1 MHDNKTICLNM
12 IVKNEAHVIASTLEN
27 LCHYIHFDYWVIVD
41 TGSTDNTKQIIYDF
55 FKDKNIKGE
64 LHETEWKNFGFN
76 RSDALSKAFNKTDYL
91 LIFDADDRIVGDF
104 ILPKE
109 LNLDGYHLKFGDN
122 FSYVRLL
129 LVNNALRWKFMGVL
143 HEYIICTNEKYNC
156 KFENIKGNYHLISGK
171 SGARSNNPN
180 KYRDDALILEKAYD
194 EAVKLKD
201 DIMVRYSFYCAQ
213 SYKDAGDNVKSI
225 EWYKK
230 RISHGGWNQEVYYS
244 YITIGQ
250 LYSNMSNIESAFYY
264 WVLSFDADPERCEGI
279 YYIIKHCR
287 ENGKFQLAF
296 HYYNLIEKN
305 KTRNLLDKLFVTE
318 DVYKYLLDYEFTIIA
333 CYVNQHKLATPSF
346 HTLFKYANTLNVGL
360 KEVIIY
366 NLQFYLDFIDCIAE
380 NLSFFYDYLT
390 FVKQIYLDTGSLK
403 KHIVDATNILVEK
416 FTPVLTYYNS
426 RRILSLANS
435 CKEVIDTVNELDVTM
450 HHDVI
455 LTMTSC
461 KRFDLFQKTVNSFIN
476 NCSDVNK
483 ITYFFCVDDNSSDE
497 DREKMMKMYPFF
509 DFYFKN
515 PSEKG
520 HRQSM
525 NIIWNKLNELKP
537 RFYLHLE
544 DDWLFINKCNY
555 ISDSVYFLERY
566 ESDGIHQ
573 ILFNKNYAEV
583 INDFNLVGGKL
594 VDEYNNIKLHIKD
607 EPNLHGSNCAYWPH
621 FSFRPSVIRTSA
633 VLTLGNFNSPNTFFE
648 RDYADKYFD
657 SGYTSAYFNEVNSI
671 HIGKLTSETQNDKKN
686 AYHLNSEEQF
696 NLVNEGDN
704 VMNVEEDFPCYLIN
718 LDKRQDRFDYC
729 MDKMQIKFE
738 RYSAVDGNNLSSYS
752 RFLFLLKQIDNKSI
766 IRGEIGCK
774 LSHYDIWQKIKKP
787 TLIVEDDIMVHEE
800 TFTQLKS
807 VFDNLND
814 LNATNSW
821 DILYIA
827 GQWTPRYDF
836 NSKTYIDSHKLLDV
850 QKNVVFKHITSTF
863 YKRSYIVES
872 FSNLFHTPLYRTT
885 AGYIIT
891 PSGAKKLCSIINDSP
906 EDFMNE
912 PLDMWLLKLEKNNL
926 ITLLDSF
933 PHPIFQGGF
942 DLMKEECLLKTD
954 IDRSKKTL
962 FHLNHD
968 DSGNENVL
976 DNFEFI
982 EGRDIIGN
990 DLYYKKREHVIQLLN
1005 EALNNEDCVAVNTLG
1020 FYKKKI
1026 GQLIPSPYFSTNDG
1040 IYIKKN
1046 YYSAHL
1052 NNKQIIRV
1060 KFIGNFWDTSKKLI
1074 EEFKLMIPN
1083 NLDVFENIQ
1092 ITDEDSDIDYYVIIN
1107 MPKDDSTYYDPN
1119 KTFVFSME
1127 PDVMKETWGK
1137 WRHPNPNDFLYVHD
1151 KLNPVQWRFIYL
1163 SSFNDNDANKIYN
1176 KVACILSHKKYF
1188 IGQKKRIDFVNV
1200 LEKGECE
1207 HIIDVFGKENYHD
1220 FHSYKGVV
1228 PNDNTS
1234 NILTQ
1239 YKYYFMCE
1247 NSEQLDYAT
1256 EKIWEPIICECLCFY
1271 WGCPNLSEYI
1281 DSRAYV
1287 KLDLNN
1293 MEQSKCIVKRAIE
1306 EDWWSQRLPFIR
1318 AEKQKI
1324 LTKLGFFP
1332 TLKNI
1337 IESKRY
1343 RVTLQEFSHNSD
1355 SNNSNAVYYSQDKQD
1370 YFLENNVFKG
1380 YKSGIYV
1387 DVGAHDGVTIN
1398 NTLYFHKNNKW
1409 NGINIEPM
1417 KSVYDKLLI
1426 NRPNDKNINC
1436 AICNYDGKTEFI
1448 CNNGY
1453 TEMISVIKETYDK
1466 RHYNRLD
1473 NENKLMNASSEII
1486 MVDTKKLETIFDENN
1501 ISHVHYLSIDV
1512 EGAEF
1517 EVIKSI
1523 NFDKVFIDVIGFEN
1537 NYNDTS
1543 VPIIEY
1549 LQSKKYFVINKSMD
1563 IFMIHERSIFYS
1575 NLNNVFHDSG
1585 DSGDSGDSSHNNT
1598 QKIHFI
1604 TFGGPCENHHS
1615 AVDRVCSEAEQIKMF
1630 DKIIGY
1636 TEKNLINDTKFW
1648 NKHETFITENKR
1660 GYGYWLWKSYL
1671 TKKTMKEMNDN
1682 DILVYVDAGCTIN
1695 LNGRKRLL
1703 EYFDIVNNSKFGILS
1718 FNLDFFEKKWCKM
1731 DIINYY
1737 DAHDLLETKQLL
1749 AGIFILKKCNH
1760 TINLIKEWYNG
1771 CCKYNLIDD
1780 SPSNSINDSSFI
1792 ENRHD
1797 QSIFSILRKK
1807 IGSEVIDDETYF
1819 YPEWDIH
1826 GHNFPFWATRKL

>member
-1 MHDNKTICLNM
+1 MHNNKTICLNM
-12 IVKNEAHVIASTLEN
+12 IVKNEAHIIASTLEN

-41 TGSTDNTKQIIYDF
+41 TGSTDDTKQIISDF

-91 LIFDADDRIVGDF
+91 LIFDADDRIVGEF

-143 HEYIICTNEKYNC
+143 HEYIICTNENYNC
-156 KFENIKGNYHLISGK
+156 KYENIEGNYHLISGK

-180 KYRDDALILEKAYD
+180 KYRDDAMILEKAYD
-194 EAVKLKD
+194 EAAKLKD

-213 SYKDAGDNVKSI
+213 SYKDAGNDVKSI

-250 LYSNMSNIESAFYY
+250 LYAKMNNIESAFYY
-264 WVLSFDADPERCEGI
+264 WALSFNTDPERCEGI

-287 ENGKFQLAF
+287 EKGNFQIAY
-296 HYYNLIEKN
+296 HYYKWIENN
-305 KTRNLLDKLFVTE
+305 KTRNLLEKLFVTE

-333 CYVNQHKLATPSF
+333 CYVNQHKLAIPSF

-360 KEVIIY
+360 REVIVF
-366 NLQFYLDFIDCIAE
+366 NLQFYLDFIDCIVE
-380 NLSFFYDYLT
+380 NLSFFYDYLA
-390 FVKQIYLDTGSLK
+390 FVKNIYLQKGRVTKDV
-403 KHIVDATNILVEK
+403 IDVTNKMIEK
-416 FTPVLTYYNS
+416 FTPVLTHYDATK
-426 RRILSLANS
+426 ILSLQNS
-435 CKEVIDTVNELDVTM
+435 CSKTDDVKHDIFLTV
-450 HHDVI
+450 
-455 LTMTSC
+455 TSC
-461 KRFDLFQKTVNSFIN
+461 KRFDLFEKTINSFLN
-476 NCSDVNK
+476 NCSDVGK

-497 DREKMMKMYPFF
+497 DREQMSKLYPFF
-509 DFYFKN
+509 NFYFKN
-515 PSEKG
+515 AGEKG

-525 NIIWNKLNELKP
+525 NIIWNKLNELNP

-544 DDWLFINKCNY
+544 DDWLFINKRSY
-555 ISDSVYFLERY
+555 VTDSISFLERF

-573 ILFNKNYAEV
+573 ILFNKNYAET

-594 VDEYNNIKLHIKD
+594 VDEDNNIKLHIKD
-607 EPNLHGSNCAYWPH
+607 EPNLNGSNCAYWPH

-633 VLTLGNFNSPNTFFE
+633 VLSLGNFDSPNTFFE
-648 RDYADKYFD
+648 RDYADKYFH
-657 SGYTSAYFNEVNSI
+657 SAGYTSAYFNDVSSI
-671 HIGKLTSETQNDKKN
+671 HIGKLTSESRESKKN
-686 AYHLNSEEQF
+686 AYELNNEEQF
-696 NLVNEGDN
+696 INGDCVNKGAVI
-704 VMNVEEDFPCYLIN
+704 VMNDKNDNKEYFPCYLIN
-718 LDKRQDRFDYC
+718 LDNRQDRFNYC
-729 MDKMQIKFE
+729 RDIMQIKFE

-787 TLIVEDDIMVHEE
+787 TLILEDDIMVHEE

-814 LNATNSW
+814 LNATSSW

-836 NSKTYIDSHKLLDV
+836 NSKPYMDSHQLLDQ
-850 QKNVVFKHITSTF
+850 QKNNVFEHVSSTF
-863 YKRSYIVES
+863 YKRNYIES

-906 EDFMNE
+906 QDFMNE
-912 PLDMWLLKLEKNNL
+912 PLDMWLLGLEKNKL

-962 FHLNHD
+962 FQLNHH
-968 DSGNENVL
+968 DSGNEHVL
-976 DNFEFI
+976 DQFEFI
-982 EGRDIIGN
+982 RGRDIIGN

-1005 EALNNEDCVAVNTLG
+1005 EALNNQDCVAVNTLG
-1020 FYKKKI
+1020 FFKKDI
-1026 GQLIPSPYFSTNDG
+1026 GELRPSHYFSSNDG
-1040 IYIKKN
+1040 IYIKKS
-1046 YYSAHL
+1046 YYSAYFS
-1052 NNKQIIRV
+1052 NDKQIIRV
-1060 KFIGNFWDTSKKLI
+1060 KFIGNFWDTSKQLI

-1092 ITDEDSDIDYYVIIN
+1092 ITDQDSDIDYYVIIN
-1107 MPKDDSTYYDPN
+1107 MPKDDSTYYDPK

-1151 KLNPVQWRFIYL
+1151 KLNPVQWRFINK
-1163 SSFNDNDANKIYN
+1163 NDTNKYYN
-1176 KVACILSHKKYF
+1176 KVACILSHKNYF
-1188 IGQKKRIDFVNV
+1188 IGQKKRIEFVHV
-1200 LEKGECE
+1200 LENGEYDN
-1207 HIIDVFGKENYHD
+1207 IIDVFGKENYHNYR
-1220 FHSYKGVV
+1220 SYKGIV

-1247 NSEQLDYAT
+1247 NSEQWDYAT

-1287 KLDLNN
+1287 ALDLND
-1293 MEQSKCIVKRAIE
+1293 MERSKCIIKKAIE

-1318 AEKQKI
+1318 VEKQKI
-1324 LTKLGFFP
+1324 LTNLGFFP
-1332 TLKNI
+1332 ALKNI
-1337 IESKRY
+1337 IESKQDGI
-1343 RVTLQEFSHNSD
+1343 LQHFISD
-1355 SNNSNAVYYSQDKQD
+1355 
-1370 YFLENNVFKG
+1370 
-1380 YKSGIYV
+1380 
-1387 DVGAHDGVTIN
+1387 
-1398 NTLYFHKNNKW
+1398 
-1409 NGINIEPM
+1409 
-1417 KSVYDKLLI
+1417 
-1426 NRPNDKNINC
+1426 
-1436 AICNYDGKTEFI
+1436 
-1448 CNNGY
+1448 
-1453 TEMISVIKETYDK
+1453 ISY
-1466 RHYNRLD
+1466 
-1473 NENKLMNASSEII
+1473 
-1486 MVDTKKLETIFDENN
+1486 
-1501 ISHVHYLSIDV
+1501 
-1512 EGAEF
+1512 
-1517 EVIKSI
+1517 
-1523 NFDKVFIDVIGFEN
+1523 
-1537 NYNDTS
+1537 
-1543 VPIIEY
+1543 
-1549 LQSKKYFVINKSMD
+1549 
-1563 IFMIHERSIFYS
+1563 
-1575 NLNNVFHDSG
+1575 
-1585 DSGDSGDSSHNNT
+1585 T
-1598 QKIHFI
+1598 QKIYFT

-1615 AVDRVCSEAEQIKMF
+1615 AVDRVCSEAEQIKKF

-1636 TEKNLINDTKFW
+1636 TEKNLINDKKFW
-1648 NKHETFITENKR
+1648 NKHGNFIIKNKR

-1671 TKKTMKEMNDN
+1671 IKKTMKEMNDN

-1718 FNLDFFEKKWCKM
+1718 FSLDFFEKKWCKM

-1737 DAHDLLETKQLL
+1737 EAHYLLETKQLL

-1771 CCKYNLIDD
+1771 CCKYNLVDD

-1819 YPEWDIH
+1819 YPEWDIR